1 MNLRVATLHNLI
13 IGLTLLAAIP
23 LLGAKPTEDKWYPL
37 FNGQNMRGWIPK
49 FKGENLGTNYLDTF
63 KVENGILKVDYSK
76 YKAFDDRFGHLF
88 FAKKFRDYKLRV
100 EYRFVGDQVP
110 GGPGWAWRNNGV
122 MVFSQD
128 PATMR
133 KDQDFPVSV
142 EVQLLGGDGK
152 NERHTANVC
161 TPGTN
166 IVMGGKLITQHCN
179 DSTSKTYH
187 GDQWVTVELEVHG
200 GEVTKHVIDG
210 QVVFEYEKPQLD
222 GRDGDAK
229 ALGPD
234 GMLLKDGYI
243 AIQAESHPTEF
254 RRIDIQ
260 ELP

>member
-1 MNLRVATLHNLI
+1 MTRLVKHTVAALSAALA
-13 IGLTLLAAIP
+13 LTAV
-23 LLGAKPTEDKWYPL
+23 LGFSKSEEKWYPL
-37 FNGQNMRGWIPK
+37 FNGQNLSGWIPK

-63 KVENGILKVDYSK
+63 QVRDGILRVDYSK

-88 FAKKFRDYKLRV
+88 FARKFRDYKLRV
-100 EYRFVGDQVP
+100 EYRFVGEQCP

-122 MVFSQD
+122 MVFSQS

-166 IVMGGKLITQHCN
+166 VVIGGKLVTQHCI

-200 GEVTKHVIDG
+200 GQITKHVIDG
-210 QVVFEYEKPQLD
+210 QVVFEWEKPQLD
-222 GRDGDAK
+222 GRDADAK

-234 GMLLKDGYI
+234 GMLLKDGYL